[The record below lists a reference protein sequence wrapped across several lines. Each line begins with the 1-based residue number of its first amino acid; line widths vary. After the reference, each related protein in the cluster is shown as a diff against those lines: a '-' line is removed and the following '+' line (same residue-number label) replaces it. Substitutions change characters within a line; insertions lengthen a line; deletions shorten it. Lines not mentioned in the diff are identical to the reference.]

1 MQHLTQT
8 LRNAISKTCEIYIN
22 NQIDYTLCV
31 FSHLYIF
38 TSMIQKYLLNLEP
51 YTVHINVN
59 LTIDT
64 LKKWFDMGPGM
75 FKV

>member
-1 MQHLTQT
+1 MQHLTQA
-8 LRNAISKTCEIYIN
+8 LRNAIFNTCEIYLN
-22 NQIDYTLCV
+22 NQINYTLCV

-38 TSMIQKYLLNLEP
+38 TSMIQTSLFDLGLYKGL
-51 YTVHINVN
+51 INVN

-75 FKV
+75 FK